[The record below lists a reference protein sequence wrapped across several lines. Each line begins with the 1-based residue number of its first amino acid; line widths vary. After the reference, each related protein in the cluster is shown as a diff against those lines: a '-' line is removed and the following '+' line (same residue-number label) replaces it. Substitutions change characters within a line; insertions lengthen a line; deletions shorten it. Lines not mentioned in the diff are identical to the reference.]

1 MQILSPGRVGCLR
14 ATTAHISVSSRRLG
28 AQPTQHAAAPA
39 PRRQKRLGR
48 GGYAGA
54 RTHGSSISRACSAM
68 LRSGSGRIRAPP

>member
-14 ATTAHISVSSRRLG
+14 ATTAHISVSSRCLG
-28 AQPTQHAAAPA
+28 AQPTQHAAPA
-39 PRRQKRLGR
+39 PGQKRLGR